1 MNIILMLLRAT
12 NLANVCQAFFEKK
25 LKNQYIEKRVT
36 LINLHIASGKRNG
49 IIKTYEYYLYSSI
62 ARA

>member
-1 MNIILMLLRAT
+1 ML
-12 NLANVCQAFFEKK
+12 NLANVCQDVLIKNKK
-25 LKNQYIEKRVT
+25 FVTLKKWVT
-36 LINLHIASGKRNG
+36 LINLHIASEKRNG